1 MEQTRPRQVALFTGC
16 TVNFLD
22 PGIGLDTLA
31 VLRHNG
37 IEVLYPRQ
45 KCCGVPLRAY
55 GNNKRFEQKAAFN
68 IRSLE
73 SAGCDTVTPCTSCAH
88 ALKEE
93 YPALLTDA
101 GAQKN
106 AARTYDILEY
116 LARLQKQALLN
127 TSFQKL
133 DMHVLYHAPCHLRCL
148 GRELIDERL
157 RLLQLIPGIQLER
170 IDRGCCGMGGTFG
183 MKKKNY
189 AVSMAIGSALA
200 CGIKEAN
207 PDLVIT
213 ECPGCKMQIEHST
226 GVHVQHPVH
235 LLRHT
240 YGI

>member
-1 MEQTRPRQVALFTGC
+1 M
-16 TVNFLD
+16 D
-22 PGIGLDTLA
+22 PGIGVDTLA
-31 VLRHNG
+31 VLHHNG
-37 IEVLYPRQ
+37 IETLYPRQ

-55 GNNKRFEQKAAFN
+55 GNDKSFERKAAFN

-73 SAGCDTVTPCTSCAH
+73 STGCDTVTPCTSCAH

-93 YPALLTDA
+93 YPALLADP

-116 LARLQKQALLN
+116 LVLLQKRALLN
-127 TSFQKL
+127 TAFQKL
-133 DMHVLYHAPCHLRCL
+133 DMHVLYHAPCHLKCL

-157 RLLQLIPGIQLER
+157 RLLQLIPGINLER

-189 AVSMAIGSALA
+189 AISIAIGSALA
-200 CGIKEAN
+200 WEIKEVN

-213 ECPGCKMQIEHST
+213 ECPGCKMQIEHNT
-226 GVHVQHPVH
+226 GVNVQHPVH
-235 LLRHT
+235 LLRYA